1 MTRKITT
8 PAIHQPVQKEDG
20 SMEWIWYMFMQR
32 ISDGLRALE
41 EGEIIAHQAAPSN
54 RHKDFILDV
63 SGTEYEAPSDGCF
76 SISVTGV
83 DNTSWIEMQNM
94 SNNVRTNSLHIGT
107 LDASIFISVSKGD
120 KVKITFNNIAA
131 VIDFRFVYSNGSK

>member
-41 EGEIIAHQAAPSN
+41 EGEIIAHQAAPSS
-54 RHKDFILDV
+54 RYEGFTLDV
-63 SGTEYEAPSDGCF
+63 SGTSYTAPGDGF
-76 SISVTGV
+76 FTISVTGV
-83 DNTSWIEMQNM
+83 NSNSWLTMRNM
-94 SNNVRTNSLHIGT
+94 SNNIYTNALHIG
-107 LDASIFISVSKGD
+107 AMNARMYIPVSKGD
-120 KVKITFNNIAA
+120 KVQITFADISA
-131 VIDFRFVYSNGSK
+131 VLEFRFVYSNGSK